1 MDNDLF
7 VISPYCCRS
16 ISSITD
22 HSISNV
28 NKKKGIATE
37 VVSINLILTFIGGSI
52 GPKPVPNWSKI
63 GLIFR
68 WEGINKQKILLWI
81 SCALIEWTWSE
92 PDWTGG
98 FVEMRVGFYT
108 DESGPLYRREWA
120 FIQKRVG
127 LYTEESGPLYVQI
140 YVVSGAHHR
149 ASPLWIIWLLK
160 RHYSMDLSVGIK

>member
-28 NKKKGIATE
+28 NKKKEIATE

-98 FVEMRVGFYT
+98 FVKMRVGFYT
-108 DESGPLYRREWA
+108 
-120 FIQKRVG
+120 
-127 LYTEESGPLYVQI
+127 EEIGPLYVQI
-140 YVVSGAHHR
+140 FIGSGAHHR

-160 RHYSMDLSVGIK
+160 SHYSMDLSVGIK